1 MADIPAVLEE
11 QFRKKIRGK
20 NKGAISAVIFDDQKI
35 LFSFHDGWID
45 KEKRLPPREDS
56 LFMIGSNTKVLTSLG
71 IFRLVEDGVLKLEDP
86 ITKYIPEFSVKS
98 RIGEYEITVENLL
111 MHRAG
116 IQCDLYPY
124 ISGSHYHYTD
134 IIDALKD
141 TYRTSVPGT
150 MFSYSNL
157 GYALLGII
165 IERASG
171 TPYPE
176 FMQEKLLSPLDMEV
190 YFQREE
196 DLPDSVRDRVARSYD
211 RNGKRVIDP
220 LGVLVPAGSNTYTTL
235 ESLAKIG
242 QLFMNE
248 GVYKGKRLYK
258 KETLQRMRT
267 LKIQDEWDK
276 ELAIVGY
283 GLYYRRFNPSYV
295 TEQPI
300 GHGGATVY
308 HHSSFDLLP
317 DSKAGIIVFS
327 NFETARPVVNAVESD
342 LFDTYLG
349 ELGFTKKTR
358 KRAGYPSFDPNRY
371 VKKYD
376 TMFGPLDFTVS
387 EKGQLVTNFAG
398 TPLLLRLDNQGWL
411 KPFPLPDAAT
421 GKRLPKSLRDT
432 RLCQTSYCG
441 TPVLIAEQAGVKT
454 VIGQQYEDP
463 LVSPLWLD
471 ALGTY
476 LYPDRTYDWAIEKA
490 VLSLSDG
497 KLVLSLTIENVDN
510 VVYLSAVNDT
520 EAIVKGFGRNMKET
534 VFLRKIDDRYTLT
547 VMGLTLEH
555 TGQ

>member
-1 MADIPAVLEE
+1 
-11 QFRKKIRGK
+11 
-20 NKGAISAVIFDDQKI
+20 
-35 LFSFHDGWID
+35 
-45 KEKRLPPREDS
+45 
-56 LFMIGSNTKVLTSLG
+56 MIGSNTTVLTALG
-71 IFRLVEDGVLKLEDP
+71 IFRLDENGVLKLEDP
-86 ITKYIPEFSVKS
+86 ITKSIPEFSVKS

-157 GYALLGII
+157 GYTLLGII

-171 TPYPE
+171 IPYPE
-176 FMQEKLLSPLDMEV
+176 FLQEKLLSPLDMEV

-196 DLPDSVRDRVARSYD
+196 DLPESVRDRVARSYD

-220 LGVLVPAGSNTYTTL
+220 LGVLVPAGSSTYTTL

-242 QLFMNE
+242 QLFMND

-295 TEQPI
+295 TEQAI

-308 HHSSFDLLP
+308 HHSSFDLLS

-358 KRAGYPSFDPNRY
+358 KRAGYPTFDPTRY

-398 TPLLLRLDNQGWL
+398 TQLLLRLEI
-411 KPFPLPDAAT
+411 
-421 GKRLPKSLRDT
+421 RD
-432 RLCQTSYCG
+432 G
-441 TPVLIAEQAGVKT
+441 
-454 VIGQQYEDP
+454 
-463 LVSPLWLD
+463 
-471 ALGTY
+471 
-476 LYPDRTYDWAIEKA
+476 
-490 VLSLSDG
+490 
-497 KLVLSLTIENVDN
+497 
-510 VVYLSAVNDT
+510 
-520 EAIVKGFGRNMKET
+520 
-534 VFLRKIDDRYTLT
+534 
-547 VMGLTLEH
+547 
-555 TGQ
+555 